1 MAKKLPLLISTL
13 TILVSIL
20 SASNV
25 GATEVE
31 EDLGP
36 WSFDELFAARLELKA
51 IVEAECPQAAYTR
64 NACLNR
70 IMENKGGIY
79 YTGMLKFQYGQF
91 MPISIDFKNNTLD
104 YYYSSEDLYR
114 NYYWKLPYTGD
125 YLTKLVIVQPEKN
138 YPGNVLADLRQNVE
152 SSHWRVIYDSTKD
165 GNDINSLPF
174 DRRATLSINKPS
186 FDPEYEQYLQI
197 FYTDVYDEAG
207 RYTKTYFTDCIDGKK
222 YDIWLDGP
230 NANPYFKDFSYSDG
244 YTAGYSDGSN
254 TGYTDGYNV
263 GYNDG
268 YANGKSGGY
277 LEGFNEGRL
286 RGYDDGRNEGYMEG
300 YFSGQ
305 DSGYMIGY
313 SDGQSTGHDTGY
325 QEGYITGHAD
335 GHEEGLTEGR
345 ADGYAA
351 GYSDGLE
358 TGRSAGYTE
367 GYSLG
372 YDEGYNLGYSAALLS
387 ITDNITNSNDD
398 MSSPDS
404 IINATI
410 NENTASGTSSIELS
424 GATKLQPTNPS
435 TPDTGAATREDDS
448 QVEFQWW
455 LGAIFTIGLATLCW
469 LFWPNHQK
477 RSKSSKK

>member
-1 MAKKLPLLISTL
+1 MAKKMPLLISTL

-165 GNDINSLPF
+165 GNDVNSLPF
-174 DRRATLSINKPS
+174 DRRATLSINRPS

-222 YDIWLDGP
+222 YDIWFDGP
-230 NANPYFKDFSYSDG
+230 NANPYFKNFSYDEG
-244 YTAGYSDGSN
+244 YAAGYSDGNN
-254 TGYTDGYNV
+254 TGYTNGYSAGYNEGFSGGQSDGYNQ
-263 GYNDG
+263 GFNDG
-268 YANGKSGGY
+268 LSQGY
-277 LEGFNEGRL
+277 FQGR
-286 RGYDDGRNEGYMEG
+286 DEGYMDG
-300 YFSGQ
+300 YFSGEQ
-305 DSGYMIGY
+305 SGYSIGY
-313 SDGQSTGHDTGY
+313 QDGQTVGHDAGY
-325 QEGYITGHAD
+325 TE
-335 GHEEGLTEGR
+335 GHEEGLTEGYNSGLT
-345 ADGYAA
+345 DGFTA
-351 GYSDGLE
+351 GYSDGVE
-358 TGRSAGYTE
+358 AGHTAGYTD
-367 GYSLG
+367 GYNFG
-372 YDEGYNLGYSAALLS
+372 YDEGYTIGFNTALVSS
-387 ITDNITNSNDD
+387 INNSN
-398 MSSPDS
+398 
-404 IINATI
+404 
-410 NENTASGTSSIELS
+410 TSSTEVITTTTNLS
-424 GATKLQPTNPS
+424 SEATLSSSIKSQLAPT
-435 TPDTGAATREDDS
+435 TPDTGATTREDS
-448 QVEFQWW
+448 SSVEFQWW
-455 LGAIFTIGLATLCW
+455 LGAIFALGLAALCW
-469 LFWPNHQK
+469 LLWPNHPK
-477 RSKSSKK
+477 RSKSPKKQLKILKKY